1 MVLVRARC
9 GGSERSERRVARHSH
24 FTGRLARLFPNLAVL
39 PVKQENNR
47 ISVCCVTSAP
57 FTSKEAPPHPRQSG
71 HWEGVQSTAVIQT
84 DTPLKIP
91 DTEVRQLRCQLLWSR
106 ILSLE
111 INPLSALPV
120 FSFPLLLNAEL
131 SILMEKENLGG
142 NFSFRSLDL

>member
-1 MVLVRARC
+1 M
-9 GGSERSERRVARHSH
+9 
-24 FTGRLARLFPNLAVL
+24 
-39 PVKQENNR
+39 
-47 ISVCCVTSAP
+47 
-57 FTSKEAPPHPRQSG
+57 
-71 HWEGVQSTAVIQT
+71 QSTAVIQT
-84 DTPLKIP
+84 DTPLKIL
-91 DTEVRQLRCQLLWSR
+91 DTEVRQLHCQLLWSR